1 MDLTFLKDDT
11 LLAAKNLLGKKITTE
26 IDGKLTSGYIT
37 EVEAYLGE
45 KDKAAHAYQLRRT
58 KKNEMM
64 YREYGGVYV
73 YTMHGHHCMNFI
85 TRDATIPEGVLIR
98 AIEPEEGIDTMIE
111 RRGRAVNLTDGPG
124 KLTQSLGVKR
134 DLHNGTRLNEG
145 PIQLSEGRM
154 PVQIIESKRIGIDNK
169 EEAVEYLYRFTVKG
183 NPYVSKDRVKP
194 EEKNGW
200 EA

>member
-11 LLAAKNLLGKKITTE
+11 ITAAKNLLGKKITTT
-26 IDGKLTSGYIT
+26 IDDKTTSGYIT

-45 KDKAAHAYQLRRT
+45 HDKAAHAYNLRRT

-85 TRDATIPEGVLIR
+85 TRDVEHPEGVLIR
-98 AIEPEEGIDTMIE
+98 AIEPVEGIETMIE
-111 RRGRAVNLTDGPG
+111 RRGRKVNLTDGPG

-134 DLHNGTRLNEG
+134 DLHNGTRINEG
-145 PIQLSEGRM
+145 PVKLSPGKTPIQIL
-154 PVQIIESKRIGIDNK
+154 ESKRIGIDNK
-169 EEAVEYLYRFTVKG
+169 EEAVEYLYRFTVKD
-183 NPYVSKDRVKP
+183 NPYVSKDKVKANDT
-194 EEKNGW
+194 NGW
-200 EA
+200 Q

>member
-85 TRDATIPEGVLIR
+85 TRDATVPEGVLIR

-111 RRGRAVNLTDGPG
+111 RRGRSVNLTDGPG

-134 DLHNGTRLNEG
+134 DLHNGARLNDG

-154 PVQIIESKRIGIDNK
+154 PLQIIESKRIGIDNK

-194 EEKNGW
+194 EEENGW
-200 EA
+200 KA

>member
-85 TRDATIPEGVLIR
+85 TRDATVPEGVLIR

-111 RRGRAVNLTDGPG
+111 RRGRSVNLTDGPG

-134 DLHNGTRLNEG
+134 DLHNGARLNEG

-154 PVQIIESKRIGIDNK
+154 PLQIIESKRIGIDNK

-194 EEKNGW
+194 EEENGW
-200 EA
+200 KA